1 LYERPSTAE
10 TLKTIQQKHDESLRD
25 YMKHFCNTRN
35 AISYI
40 QDIEIINAFRDEV
53 SDIKIVEEI
62 AMKKPIMVADMLVVV
77 DMSLSLSK
85 PGLDFLS
92 PAARGP
98 QRRSRMIGKST
109 RLTEEITKIVDIAG
123 ITSSS
128 PWIRKRRGISIT
140 LTT

>member
-1 LYERPSTAE
+1 
-10 TLKTIQQKHDESLRD
+10 
-25 YMKHFCNTRN
+25 MKYFCNTRN
-35 AISYI
+35 VISYI

-53 SDIKIVEEI
+53 SDIKTVEEI
-62 AMKKPIMVADMLVVV
+62 AMKKPRTVADMLVVV

-92 PAARGP
+92 PAARGL
-98 QRRSRMIGKST
+98 QRRSKMIGKST